1 MPLRSDDLCECR
13 VEMIAQT
20 TDGVIS
26 ISLNMASFIRGMSI
40 KDTSDESRVILEEN
54 LQNNYFISR

>member
-1 MPLRSDDLCECR
+1 
-13 VEMIAQT
+13 MIAQT

-26 ISLNMASFIRGMSI
+26 ISLNMDSFIRGMSI
-40 KDTSDESRVILEEN
+40 KDTSAESRVIIEEN